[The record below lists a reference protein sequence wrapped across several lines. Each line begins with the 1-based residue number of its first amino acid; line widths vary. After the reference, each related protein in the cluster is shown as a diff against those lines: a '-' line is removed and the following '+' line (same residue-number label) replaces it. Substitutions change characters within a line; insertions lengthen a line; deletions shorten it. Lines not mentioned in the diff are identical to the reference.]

1 MAKSFQKISTGNSP
15 LYYALLNSSDW
26 IRKLVM
32 VVVVV
37 YTYSPIIQND
47 IESFLAHTLQFCQQI
62 KQKDGGGAWIDGG
75 LNYYHHQH
83 LGGIE
88 LSESATKMNK
98 KVLCDYPFYVE
109 FNCIQAAK

>member
-37 YTYSPIIQND
+37 VYTYSPIIQND

-62 KQKDGGGAWIDGG
+62 KQRWRRR
-75 LNYYHHQH
+75 
-83 LGGIE
+83 LGPGWMDR
-88 LSESATKMNK
+88 T
-98 KVLCDYPFYVE
+98 
-109 FNCIQAAK
+109 

>member
-37 YTYSPIIQND
+37 VYTYSPIIQND
-47 IESFLAHTLQFCQQI
+47 IESFLAHCNFV
-62 KQKDGGGAWIDGG
+62 
-75 LNYYHHQH
+75 
-83 LGGIE
+83 
-88 LSESATKMNK
+88 NK
-98 KVLCDYPFYVE
+98 
-109 FNCIQAAK
+109 

>member
-37 YTYSPIIQND
+37 VVYTYSLIIQND
-47 IESFLAHTLQFCQQI
+47 IESFLAHALQFCQQI
-62 KQKDGGGAWIDGG
+62 KQRWRRRLDGWTGPK
-75 LNYYHHQH
+75 L
-83 LGGIE
+83 LP
-88 LSESATKMNK
+88 SSASGW
-98 KVLCDYPFYVE
+98 D
-109 FNCIQAAK
+109 

>member
-1 MAKSFQKISTGNSP
+1 MAKSFQKISTGNST

-32 VVVVV
+32 VVVVVVVV

-62 KQKDGGGAWIDGG
+62 KQRWRRRLDRWGPK
-75 LNYYHHQH
+75 L
-83 LGGIE
+83 LP
-88 LSESATKMNK
+88 SSASGW
-98 KVLCDYPFYVE
+98 D
-109 FNCIQAAK
+109 

>member
-1 MAKSFQKISTGNSP
+1 MAKSFQKISTGNSL

-32 VVVVV
+32 VVVVVV

-62 KQKDGGGAWIDGG
+62 KQRWRRRLDGWTGPK
-75 LNYYHHQH
+75 L
-83 LGGIE
+83 LP
-88 LSESATKMNK
+88 SSASGW
-98 KVLCDYPFYVE
+98 D
-109 FNCIQAAK
+109 